1 MEAPE
6 VEALGALA
14 AWYERYAG
22 QARKLKRLAP
32 VFDLLEQMGLGR
44 AYLPPGWYL
53 IYGLR
58 DPLDHQVRY
67 VGLTARPGERLQEHQ
82 RDARN
87 FGKDAWVQRLALHQ
101 QQPLMIELDRA
112 PTLETARQ
120 LETFWIQVYRQ
131 KGQRLYNQEDRWQE
145 EQSG

>member
-1 MEAPE
+1 MEPME
-6 VEALGALA
+6 IEAVGALA

-32 VFDLLEQMGLGR
+32 VFALLEQLGLGR
-44 AYLPPGWYL
+44 AYLPAGWYL

-58 DPLDHQVRY
+58 DPLDHQVKY

-87 FGKDAWVQRLALHQ
+87 YQKDAWVQRLSLHQ

-112 PTLETARQ
+112 PNLETARA
-120 LETFWIQVYRQ
+120 LEAFWIGVYRQ
-131 KGQRLYNQEDRWQE
+131 KGQALYNAENRWQE